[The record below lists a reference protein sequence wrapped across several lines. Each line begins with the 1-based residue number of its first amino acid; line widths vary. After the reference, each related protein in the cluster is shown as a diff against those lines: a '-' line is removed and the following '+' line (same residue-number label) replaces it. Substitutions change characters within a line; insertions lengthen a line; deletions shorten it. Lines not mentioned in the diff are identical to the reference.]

1 VVDVNC
7 KSGTDATPFSL
18 PRRLRDGETVR
29 VGWSFLPSPPL
40 LGAMAREGLAGVVID
55 QQHGLWDTTSAVTGI
70 ASLVQGGA
78 AAGVRIAVGDYAAA
92 ARAIDYGAT
101 FVIAPMISSV
111 ADAKALVAAT
121 KYPPVGERSWGPLG
135 AMALTGI
142 KDANAYLASG
152 NDSSVIL
159 AMIETAT
166 ALDNVEAIA
175 ATPGI
180 DGLFVGPY
188 DLSVALSRGA
198 EVNTNMPAVA
208 AVLDRVLAAAKAAGK
223 FCGIYCSTIDQ
234 MQAAHAKGFR
244 FLTVGADADF
254 LHTGISA
261 RLAELAQV

>member
-1 VVDVNC
+1 VVDVIR
-7 KSGTDATPFSL
+7 KSGSDAPPFSL
-18 PRRLRDGETVR
+18 ARRLRDGETVR

-40 LGAMAREGLAGVVID
+40 VGAMAREGLAGVVID
-55 QQHGLWDTTSAVTGI
+55 QQHGLWETATTVTGI

-78 AAGVRIAVGDYAAA
+78 AAGVRIAVGDFAGA

-101 FVIAPMISSV
+101 VIIAPMIDTV
-111 ADAKALVAAT
+111 ADARALVAAT
-121 KYPPVGERSWGPLG
+121 KYPPVGTRSWGPLG
-135 AMALTGI
+135 AMALSGI
-142 KDANAYLASG
+142 TDANAYLRGG
-152 NDSSVIL
+152 NDMSVIL

-180 DGLFVGPY
+180 DGLFLGPY

-208 AVLDRVLAAAKAAGK
+208 AVLDRVLAAANKAGK
-223 FCGIYCSTIDQ
+223 FSGIYCSTIEQ
-234 MQAAHAKGFR
+234 MRAAHAKGFR

-261 RLAELAQV
+261 RLTELAQA